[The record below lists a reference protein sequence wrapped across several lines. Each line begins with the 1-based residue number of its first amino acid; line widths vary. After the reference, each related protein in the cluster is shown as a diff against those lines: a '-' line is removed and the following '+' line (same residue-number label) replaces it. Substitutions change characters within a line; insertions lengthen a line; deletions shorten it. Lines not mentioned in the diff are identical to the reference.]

1 MGFVHDSLATMLTP
15 HALPPLAALPLPLAP
30 GRPVVPTGNGGEAD
44 ESPKT
49 LNELLAVEPGLIDLI
64 LAAGA
69 TNKAPDDPAVLT
81 TCRMVQAWLGTHRL
95 GRNRTDELVLW
106 KTLAETVFPNAPAPP
121 DFPHDRSRWTLGN
134 WRWWFQEMCRRV
146 ERYEVRRALHERVA
160 AEAYDAQQDLHE
172 AEQAVQADLKR
183 VRLLQTRRVDGA
195 LPDEEL
201 AHQFRITRRMANEK
215 RMSEQT
221 ALIAMNEERLF
232 LTQWDPFPP
241 IPVPV
246 GAAPAV

>member
-15 HALPPLAALPLPLAP
+15 HALPPLAALPLAP
-30 GRPVVPTGNGGEAD
+30 AAVVPTGNGGDDDNNEP
-44 ESPKT
+44 PKT

-69 TNKAPDDPAVLT
+69 ANKAADDPAVLT

-95 GRNRTDELVLW
+95 GRDRRQELVLW
-106 KTLAETVFPNAPAPP
+106 KTLAEAVFPNAPVPP
-121 DFPHDRSRWTLGN
+121 DFPRDRSRWTLGD

-146 ERYEVRRALHERVA
+146 EQYEKVRAIHERLA
-160 AEAYDAQQDLHE
+160 AESHVAQQDLHD
-172 AEQAVQADLKR
+172 AQVARDADLKR
-183 VRLLQTRRVDGA
+183 VRREMDRGNDAA
-195 LPDEEL
+195 LPDENVVVRYKVMR
-201 AHQFRITRRMANEK
+201 RIAKENK
-215 RMSEQT
+215 MSEET
-221 ALIAMNEERLF
+221 ALITMNEDRLF

-246 GAAPAV
+246 GAAPVV

>member
-15 HALPPLAALPLPLAP
+15 HALPPLSALPLAP
-30 GRPVVPTGNGGEAD
+30 AAVAPTGNGGDAD
-44 ESPKT
+44 NSLKT

-69 TNKAPDDPAVLT
+69 ANKTPDDPAVLT
-81 TCRMVQAWLGTHRL
+81 TCRMVQAWLGTHRQ
-95 GRNRTDELVLW
+95 GSDRQHELVLW

-121 DFPHDRSRWTLGN
+121 NFPDNRSRWTLGN

-146 ERYEVRRALHERVA
+146 EQYEKVRAIHERLA
-160 AEAYDAQQDLHE
+160 AESYAAQQDLHD
-172 AEQAVQADLKR
+172 VQVAAMR
-183 VRLLQTRRVDGA
+183 ARAHG
-195 LPDEEL
+195 LPDENVVVRYRVMR
-201 AHQFRITRRMANEK
+201 RIAKEK
-215 RMSEQT
+215 KASEET
-221 ALIAMNEERLF
+221 ALITMNEDGLF

-246 GAAPAV
+246 GAAPVL